1 MLQHAPATNLIELDH
16 YIKLVWKKKKL
27 WKTDFNKMHQNKLK
41 VKLQITL
48 LKFRDVWILHLE
60 VLEFG
65 FYSLKFRDT
74 WILHQKISEFGVF
87 EFYTLNCNPYTLTP
101 KSQITNHYIVTPSLT
116 PKSLALNPNP

>member
-1 MLQHAPATNLIELDH
+1 ME
-16 YIKLVWKKKKL
+16 KKKL

-48 LKFRDVWILHLE
+48 LKFRNV
-60 VLEFG
+60 
-65 FYSLKFRDT
+65 

>member
-16 YIKLVWKKKKL
+16 YIKLVWKKKNYGKL
-27 WKTDFNKMHQNKLK
+27 ILIRCTKIK

-65 FYSLKFRDT
+65 FYSLKFRGT